1 MYPGARAKIVF
12 DKKEPQ
18 QTNFADIALKTTLVP
33 QEPEVFSAS
42 IRENITLGL
51 EYTKKEIYDAI
62 GWAEFTSV
70 VGRLP
75 NNIQSVI
82 NEKGVN
88 LSGGQKQRL
97 ALARALLFSNDKE
110 IMLLDEST
118 SSVDPETEVAIYKNI
133 FGRFK
138 GKTIIA
144 SIHKMN
150 LLKYF
155 DRIVMFAN
163 GTIVDQGTFD
173 ELLARNEKFK
183 RDWNE
188 YVAQNNDIL

>member
-1 MYPGARAKIVF
+1 
-12 DKKEPQ
+12 
-18 QTNFADIALKTTLVP
+18 
-33 QEPEVFSAS
+33 
-42 IRENITLGL
+42 
-51 EYTKKEIYDAI
+51 
-62 GWAEFTSV
+62 
-70 VGRLP
+70 
-75 NNIQSVI
+75 
-82 NEKGVN
+82 
-88 LSGGQKQRL
+88 
-97 ALARALLFSNDKE
+97 
-110 IMLLDEST
+110 MLLDEST